1 MDKTK
6 SYNIFTILLFLIV
19 VRPDLINFFF
29 FFYFNLWETN
39 TLATV
44 KICYVLSTTH
54 ILIYKENMIH
64 KDSTF

>member
-19 VRPDLINFFF
+19 VRPDLIIFFI
-29 FFYFNLWETN
+29 FYFNLWETN